1 MAEYPAVHLKVTPE
15 AIPQLRAAFDRAL
28 DILSPEL
35 ATLGQVGHIQG
46 RWLGDPKS
54 QEVVDF
60 YNANVMDAEDGPYQG
75 LLLYKAE
82 LIKIRDQLTLMERE
96 YQRVE
101 DENVGLFSGS
111 AL

>member
-1 MAEYPAVHLKVTPE
+1 
-15 AIPQLRAAFDRAL
+15 
-28 DILSPEL
+28 
-35 ATLGQVGHIQG
+35 
-46 RWLGDPKS
+46 
-54 QEVVDF
+54 
-60 YNANVMDAEDGPYQG
+60 MDAEDGPYQG

>member
-28 DILSPEL
+28 AILEPEL
-35 ATLGQVGHIQG
+35 WQLGQVGHIKG
-46 RWLGDPKS
+46 WWLGDPKS

-60 YNANVMDAEDGPYQG
+60 YNTHVMDADDGPYQG

-82 LIKIRDQLTLMERE
+82 LIKIRDQLTLMEQE
-96 YQRVE
+96 YRRVE
-101 DENVGLFSGS
+101 DTNAGLFPGG